1 MRENPHLRMGI
12 LDCRKSP
19 LGLSD
24 SFLQSAARLIIEQL
38 PLAIVNFDS
47 LRDAPHLQP
56 VKYLTSG
63 TCPEVK

>member
-24 SFLQSAARLIIEQL
+24 SFLQSAARRICSPKANI
-38 PLAIVNFDS
+38 FHTCS
-47 LRDAPHLQP
+47 LRCIFGQVHAPAEDDSDSICH
-56 VKYLTSG
+56 
-63 TCPEVK
+63 